1 MRRRWKDL
9 LMSQFA
15 ARLGDHC
22 SGHDCY
28 PPRPSI
34 TSSSDT
40 FIDGIP
46 ALRVGDKYEQHCC
59 TSPPFDCHEGTVI
72 SGSGS
77 VFINGQSAA
86 RVGDALDC
94 GSTVNNGSSSTFI
107 G

>member
-1 MRRRWKDL
+1 
-9 LMSQFA
+9 MSQPA
-15 ARLGDHC
+15 ARLGDMC
-22 SGHDCY
+22 TGHDCY

-34 TSSSDT
+34 SASSDT

-59 TSPPFDCHEGTVI
+59 TTLPSSCHEGTVI
-72 SGSGS
+72 VGSGTT
-77 VFINGQSAA
+77 FINGMAAA

-94 GSTVNNGSSSTFI
+94 GSTIAVGSSSTFI